1 MKFLNFKKLAFI
13 LVMFV
18 LITNCKK
25 DEEKKGVSEFAGN
38 YTISSAV
45 MTEAL
50 TVSTVESGDVP
61 IPVGTDITEL
71 IRTALLSAVSCSAP
85 DTSFVELREDYSLY
99 LSCEGSNPL
108 NAGTWEE
115 VSSTSLKL
123 NLNHDA
129 IPSSP
134 VGFTLKVTDIV
145 KNASGIT
152 GVTSV
157 PLPKSMV
164 AEIVSPLTISAS
176 APAIFSVKFSLE
188 FFKIL

>member
-1 MKFLNFKKLAFI
+1 MKFMNFKKLVFMIA
-13 LVMFV
+13 MFA
-18 LITNCKK
+18 LITNCKDK
-25 DEEKKGVSEFAGN
+25 DKTGISEFAGN
-38 YTISSAV
+38 YTISNAE
-45 MTEAL
+45 MTEGL
-50 TVSTVESGDVP
+50 TVSTVESGDVI

-71 IRTALLSAVSCSAP
+71 IREALLSAVSCSAP
-85 DTSFVELREDYSLY
+85 DTSWVELRDDYSMY

-123 NLNHDA
+123 NLNSSA
-129 IPSSP
+129 IPP
-134 VGFTLKVTDIV
+134 YGFALTVTDLV

-164 AEIVSPLTISAS
+164 AEMVSPLTISAS
-176 APAIFSVKFSLE
+176 APALFIVKFSLE
-188 FFKIL
+188 FFEIK